1 MNTTYDVIIIG
12 TGVAGSTAATI
23 SQRRGLSTAIV
34 DARPYGGT
42 CPQRGCDPKRVL
54 TGVME
59 AYEDAKRLKGKGIS
73 GDFSLNWK
81 DLKAYKDSF
90 TEPVAESVETS
101 LKEKGITTYHGTA
114 AFLDPHTLKIGEEN
128 ITAEKFV
135 IATGAHPAPLPI
147 NGYEHMI
154 TSDDFFEL
162 EDIPDRVVFVGGGYI
177 SFEFAHL
184 CARLG
189 KDVIIL
195 HRGKHVLDFVDTE
208 ISNKLIE
215 HTKDLGI
222 DIHTGTEVKEIEHLN
237 SGGYSL
243 RVKKFDHEHEIKG
256 DLVIHGAGR
265 QANLEALNL
274 DEAGVEATE
283 DGVKVNHNFQ
293 SLSQPHIYAAGDA
306 ADSGLKALTPPA
318 GEEAERLMHHLV
330 DRQEQPLITSAIPS
344 VVFTYPILGS
354 VGITQQEA
362 KEKKIPYEVQSRTVH
377 SFFTYKR
384 MNDEG
389 AYVKLLMNPFTD
401 ELIGAH
407 VLSSHGDHLIN
418 LFTAA
423 IEKKMTKS
431 DLRNMLWGYPTA
443 ESDIP
448 SFF

>member
-1 MNTTYDVIIIG
+1 MSTYDVIVIG
-12 TGVAGSTAATI
+12 TGVAGGTVASIAK
-23 SQRRGLSTAIV
+23 RRGLSTAIV
-34 DARPYGGT
+34 DSRPYGGT

-54 TGVME
+54 TGVTE
-59 AYEDAKRLKGKGIS
+59 AFEDAKRLKGKGIT
-73 GDFSLNWK
+73 GDFQLNWE
-81 DLKAYKDSF
+81 DLKSFKDSF
-90 TEPVAESVETS
+90 TEPVAKSVEDS
-101 LKEKGITTYHGTA
+101 FKEKGIQTYHGTA
-114 AFLDPHTLKIGEEN
+114 SFLDPHTIEIGGEK
-128 ITAEKFV
+128 ITADKFV
-135 IATGAHPAPLPI
+135 IATGARPTPLPI
-147 NGYEHMI
+147 QGFNHMI

-162 EDIPDRVVFVGGGYI
+162 EDIPDRVIFVGGGYI

-189 KDVIIL
+189 KEVVIL
-195 HRGKHVLDFVDTE
+195 HRGKHVLESFDNE
-208 ISNKLIE
+208 ITNKLIE
-215 HTKDLGI
+215 HTKDLGV
-222 DIHTGTEVKEIEHLN
+222 DIHTSTEVKEIEMLN

-256 DLVIHGAGR
+256 DLIIHGAGR
-265 QANLEALNL
+265 SANVEKLNLET
-274 DEAGVEATE
+274 AGIEATKH
-283 DGVKVNHNFQ
+283 GVKVNHNFQ
-293 SLSQPHIYAAGDA
+293 SVSLPHIYAAGDA
-306 ADSGLKALTPPA
+306 ADSGLKPLTPVA
-318 GEEAERLMHHLV
+318 GEEAERLMQHLV
-330 DRQEQPLITSAIPS
+330 DKKEQPLITSAIPS
-344 VVFTYPILGS
+344 LVFTYPILGS

-362 KEKKIPYEVQSRTVH
+362 KAKRIPYEVQSRTVH

-407 VLSSHGDHLIN
+407 VLSSHADHLVN

-431 DLRNMLWGYPTA
+431 DLRNMLWGYPTT